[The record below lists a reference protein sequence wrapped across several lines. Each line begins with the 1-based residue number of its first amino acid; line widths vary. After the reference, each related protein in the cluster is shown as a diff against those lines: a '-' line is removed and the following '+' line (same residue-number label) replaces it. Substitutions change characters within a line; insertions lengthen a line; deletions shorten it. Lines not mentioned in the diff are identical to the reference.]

1 MTNEP
6 MISWREICERH
17 SNEWVCL
24 VDVEHEEAGG
34 VRSARLVGHHG
45 SAAEAL
51 RQVDS
56 WDAGYVLAYASR
68 QARRA
73 RTVRIGMDVVA

>member
-1 MTNEP
+1 ML
-6 MISWREICERH
+6 I
-17 SNEWVCL
+17 

-34 VRSARLVGHHG
+34 VRTARLVGHYAT
-45 SAAEAL
+45 AAEAL

-68 QARRA
+68 RARSA
-73 RTVRIGMDVVA
+73 RTVRIGMDIVA